1 MRYVHT
7 AEDQMKKA
15 MEVLN
20 SYNQDLIQKQVM
32 DIEWLFIKIKN
43 PET

>member
-1 MRYVHT
+1 MAHSDIKTTMRYVHT

-20 SYNQDLIQKQVM
+20 SYN
-32 DIEWLFIKIKN
+32 
-43 PET
+43 